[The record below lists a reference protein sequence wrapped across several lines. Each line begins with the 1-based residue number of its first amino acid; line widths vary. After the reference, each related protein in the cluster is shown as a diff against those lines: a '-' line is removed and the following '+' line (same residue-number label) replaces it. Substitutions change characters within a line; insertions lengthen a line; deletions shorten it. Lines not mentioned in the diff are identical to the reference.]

1 MELASASRQQ
11 LQRFVDFHG
20 ICDKR
25 RLSIPI
31 KGRPMEFRHLLSF
44 LAVAEHL
51 HFRRAAEAIHLSE
64 PALSV
69 QIRALEEEIGVQLFV
84 RDHRKTLLTP
94 AGEVFLEEARE
105 IVMRSERALG
115 RARRAALGQVG
126 ILRVGFVS
134 TAAALLVPQLV
145 LRFRELYPDVELELR
160 NVLTAD
166 QVVQL
171 GQRQLDV
178 GLLRLP
184 ISANEE
190 IQTTVLHREPFVLLL
205 PVSHPLTRKSDLRL
219 EHLRDSNF
227 VMYARK
233 RAPGFHDCILGI
245 LNDAGFSPHVV
256 QEASEMHTLVSLV
269 AAGLG
274 IAIAPSSIQLLHHVP
289 GVVVR
294 KLSRKLPLSEIALAV
309 RKHDP
314 SPAIRLFVELALA
327 AHIVPSKR

>member
-1 MELASASRQQ
+1 
-11 LQRFVDFHG
+11 
-20 ICDKR
+20 
-25 RLSIPI
+25 
-31 KGRPMEFRHLLSF
+31 MEFRHLRSF

-51 HFRRAAEAIHLSE
+51 HFRRAAESIHLSE

-69 QIRALEEEIGVQLFV
+69 QIRALEEEIGTQLFI

-105 IVMRSERALG
+105 IVMRSDRALG

-190 IQTTVLHREPFVLLL
+190 IETTIVHREPFVLLL
-205 PVSHPLTRKSDLRL
+205 PASHPLTGKRFLRL

-233 RAPGFHDCILGI
+233 RAPGFHDCMLGI
-245 LNDAGFSPHVV
+245 LNGAGFSPHVV
-256 QEASEMHTLVSLV
+256 QEASEMTTLVSLV

-274 IAIAPSSIQLLHHVP
+274 IAVAPSSIQLLHHVP

-294 KLSRKLPLSEIALAV
+294 KLPRKLPLSEIALAI
-309 RKHDP
+309 RKDDT
-314 SPAIRLFVELALA
+314 SPTTRLFVELVRAT
-327 AHIVPSKR
+327 HIVPSKR

>member
-1 MELASASRQQ
+1 
-11 LQRFVDFHG
+11 
-20 ICDKR
+20 
-25 RLSIPI
+25 
-31 KGRPMEFRHLLSF
+31 
-44 LAVAEHL
+44 
-51 HFRRAAEAIHLSE
+51 
-64 PALSV
+64 
-69 QIRALEEEIGVQLFV
+69 
-84 RDHRKTLLTP
+84 
-94 AGEVFLEEARE
+94 
-105 IVMRSERALG
+105 
-115 RARRAALGQVG
+115 
-126 ILRVGFVS
+126 VGFVS

-145 LRFRELYPDVELELR
+145 LRFQELYPDVELELR

-205 PVSHPLTRKSDLRL
+205 PVSHPLTRKRDLRL
-219 EHLRDSNF
+219 EQLRDSNF

-309 RKHDP
+309 RKHDT
-314 SPAIRLFVELALA
+314 SPTIRLFVELALA
-327 AHIVPSKR
+327 THTVPSKH

>member
-1 MELASASRQQ
+1 MEL
-11 LQRFVDFHG
+11 
-20 ICDKR
+20 
-25 RLSIPI
+25 
-31 KGRPMEFRHLLSF
+31 RHLRSF

-51 HFRRAAEAIHLSE
+51 HFRRAAETIHLSE

-69 QIRALEEEIGVQLFV
+69 QIRTLEEEIGVQLFV
-84 RDHRKTLLTP
+84 RDRRRTLLTP
-94 AGEVFLEEARE
+94 AGQVFLEEARE
-105 IVMRSERALG
+105 MVVRSERALG

-134 TAAALLVPQLV
+134 TAAALLIPPLV
-145 LRFRELYPDVELELR
+145 MRFREFYPDVELDLR

-171 GQRQLDV
+171 SDGRLDV

-184 ISANEE
+184 ITAQEQIE
-190 IQTTVLHREPFVLLL
+190 TTVLHREPFILLL
-205 PVSHPLTRKSDLRL
+205 PASHPLARKRPLRL
-219 EHLRDSNF
+219 QHLGDANF

-233 RAPGFHDCILGI
+233 QAPAFHDRILGI
-245 LNDAGFSPHVV
+245 LNGAGFSPHVV

-274 IAIAPSSIQLLHHVP
+274 IALAPSSVQLLHHLP

-294 KLSRKLPLSEIALAV
+294 KLPRRLPLSEIALAV
-309 RKHDP
+309 RKHDT
-314 SPAIRLFVELALA
+314 AATTRLFVDVALA
-327 AHIVPSKR
+327 THGVK

>member
-1 MELASASRQQ
+1 M
-11 LQRFVDFHG
+11 
-20 ICDKR
+20 
-25 RLSIPI
+25 
-31 KGRPMEFRHLLSF
+31 
-44 LAVAEHL
+44 
-51 HFRRAAEAIHLSE
+51 
-64 PALSV
+64 
-69 QIRALEEEIGVQLFV
+69 GVQSLV
-84 RDHRKTLLTP
+84 WDHRQTLLTP

-190 IQTTVLHREPFVLLL
+190 IETTVLHREPFVLLL
-205 PVSHPLTRKSDLRL
+205 PVSHPLTRHRDLRIEQL
-219 EHLRDSNF
+219 LDSNC
-227 VMYARK
+227 VTDAGK
-233 RAPGFHDCILGI
+233 RGAGFHYWILGTP
-245 LNDAGFSPHVV
+245 NAPGFSPHVV
-256 QEASEMHTLVSLV
+256 
-269 AAGLG
+269 
-274 IAIAPSSIQLLHHVP
+274 
-289 GVVVR
+289 
-294 KLSRKLPLSEIALAV
+294 
-309 RKHDP
+309 
-314 SPAIRLFVELALA
+314 
-327 AHIVPSKR
+327 